1 MFQKKSLAL
10 GLAAALGAST
20 ALAAFDLDNTKQTS
34 NTFALETLD
43 STDATTIT
51 AVAYPNVT
59 NGGSAMDV
67 TATIGVG
74 VSNGQDLFV
83 RYDLTNGVFGAAP
96 TFTTATSTNSI
107 AQGGTTGASF
117 VIFQVSATAD
127 KTQADATTMAAAKY
141 APLDS
146 GSPISVSMV
155 VYETL
160 TAATSQGAAL
170 VSKTSA
176 SGANLAAF
184 GSGLK
189 WTGGAATSANIA
201 DVETGFTKFTTNVAA
216 DSNLTATIG
225 AAVLDADGTS
235 LDAGDG
241 LAAVLADMVNAGT
254 STVLYSGDFSV
265 AAHTVGI
272 DDAAACTS
280 PTPLT
285 ANTAKD
291 GSDGTTTL
299 TSANTN
305 NNLCYTGD
313 GKSGIPKGDY
323 TVTYTLKSVSATATN
338 PTTTLS
344 GVLGTIAHNGTTVEL
359 PYLTT
364 FEDYNQ
370 RVVMVNRGSSDA
382 AYTFSAFQTEDG
394 TTATAGTAATGTIP
408 AGGTMIVKVTDIVTL
423 TGNTRTAGTVNIV
436 APTGNISVATTQVNK
451 SDGGTDTISL
461 H

>member
-20 ALAAFDLDNTKQTS
+20 ATAAFDLDNAKQAS
-34 NTFALETLD
+34 LTFALETLD
-43 STDATTIT
+43 SGDATTIT
-51 AVAYPNVT
+51 TTKYPNVNNT
-59 NGGSAMDV
+59 GSALDV
-67 TATIGVG
+67 SAEMGVG

-96 TFTTATSTNSI
+96 TFTTATASNSI
-107 AQGGTTGASF
+107 AQGGTVGASF

-127 KTQADATTMAAAKY
+127 KAQDDATTMVASKY
-141 APLDS
+141 AALDV
-146 GSPISVSMV
+146 GAPMDVSMV

-160 TAATSQGAAL
+160 TAATSQGDAL
-170 VSKTSA
+170 VTKSAA
-176 SGANLAAF
+176 SGADFVSF

-189 WTGGAATSANIA
+189 WTGGGATASNIA
-201 DVETGFTKFTTNVAA
+201 NVETGFTKFTTNIAS
-216 DSNLTATIG
+216 DGNLTATIG
-225 AAVLDADGTS
+225 SASLAADGTS
-235 LDAGDG
+235 LDAGTG
-241 LAAVLADMVNAGT
+241 IAALIGGMLNTGT

-265 AAHTVGI
+265 TGHTVGI
-272 DDAAACTS
+272 DAAATCDTG

-299 TSANTN
+299 AAANAAPN
-305 NNLCYTGD
+305 FCYVGD
-313 GKSGIPKGDY
+313 GKSAIPKGDY
-323 TVTYTLKSVSATATN
+323 TITYTLKSNSATATN

-344 GVLGTIAHNGTTVEL
+344 GTVGTIAHNGTTVEL

-382 AYTFSAFQTEDG
+382 DYTFSAFQTEDG

-436 APTGNISVATTQVNK
+436 APDRKSVV
-451 SDGGTDTISL
+451 
-461 H
+461 